1 MKHWSLVLFLSLVC
15 LPIAAQQMSVGDF
28 AKLKGCKVQREK
40 AAALLDLET
49 EETGFTFMANGNV
62 AVEPQQG
69 EGVIQLQL
77 PNKTTFLTIQH
88 PTYGRYNWKVPGG
101 KKLQKRQHYKAV
113 LYAGDPTKKY
123 KSPKQWVI
131 LHLDPSDVVLQLDSA
146 IGPVRKSQAEYYLP
160 VGEHKYRV
168 EAPFY
173 SPLEGSFTLN
183 DSTKTELWVNLQPF
197 YSFLTINVEWK
208 GGNLYV
214 DGSLLN
220 QEQATSYR
228 LPEGNHRVNY
238 FWKDQCYYDSLLVMG
253 PAEKRILDIRMADLY
268 PRKLKLADAAVL
280 IPAQEPGKSFG
291 STVRLTA
298 ADTTAD
304 IWVDRERVATREW
317 EGELSA
323 GFHLAQTVLNGWE
336 SDPVRIW
343 VQEGISQNLVLPAPG
358 SGTGLLNIHA
368 NVDGASILVDGEYY
382 GLTPQIVR
390 VDASRGCRVTLVKD
404 GYKPAVRK
412 VQPRGNNQVE
422 VYVKLKKK
430 KI

>member
-1 MKHWSLVLFLSLVC
+1 
-15 LPIAAQQMSVGDF
+15 
-28 AKLKGCKVQREK
+28 
-40 AAALLDLET
+40 
-49 EETGFTFMANGNV
+49 
-62 AVEPQQG
+62 
-69 EGVIQLQL
+69 
-77 PNKTTFLTIQH
+77 
-88 PTYGRYNWKVPGG
+88 
-101 KKLQKRQHYKAV
+101 
-113 LYAGDPTKKY
+113 
-123 KSPKQWVI
+123 
-131 LHLDPSDVVLQLDSA
+131 
-146 IGPVRKSQAEYYLP
+146 
-160 VGEHKYRV
+160 
-168 EAPFY
+168 
-173 SPLEGSFTLN
+173 
-183 DSTKTELWVNLQPF
+183 
-197 YSFLTINVEWK
+197 
-208 GGNLYV
+208 
-214 DGSLLN
+214 
-220 QEQATSYR
+220 
-228 LPEGNHRVNY
+228 
-238 FWKDQCYYDSLLVMG
+238 MG

-298 ADTTAD
+298 ADTPAD

-412 VQPRGNNQVE
+412 VQPRVNNQVE